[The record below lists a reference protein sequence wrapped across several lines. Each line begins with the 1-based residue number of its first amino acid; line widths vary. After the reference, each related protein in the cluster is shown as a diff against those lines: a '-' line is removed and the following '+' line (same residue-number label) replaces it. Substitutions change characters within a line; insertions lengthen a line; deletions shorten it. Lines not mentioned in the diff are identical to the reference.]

1 MNTCT
6 HDICLS
12 LESFRMCPV
21 GRSNPNGMGSS
32 ARCGVATEIVISCC
46 MCGSMKAAHPLGD
59 DTHAVVT
66 PHTGHLSTDFTRSE
80 TRLSRLL
87 FFEIVV
93 SHPVRSGV
101 SGGEPLGQRRGIERG
116 CGHRES
122 VDSTGSHCP
131 AISAVTACLPAVWP
145 ETVAICERS
154 CSFRR

>member
-1 MNTCT
+1 M
-6 HDICLS
+6 ISVCLWKVFACV
-12 LESFRMCPV
+12 LCV
-21 GRSNPNGMGSS
+21 GAIRTAWAVRPD
-32 ARCGVATEIVISCC
+32 VVLPQK
-46 MCGSMKAAHPLGD
+46 CGSMKAAHPLGD

-122 VDSTGSHCP
+122 VDSIASHCP
-131 AISAVTACLPAVWP
+131 ATSAVTACLPAVWP